1 MLLPNIQLLV
11 RANEQMKP
19 LSSIEIIVKMAED
32 GFAAFKVLVNFF
44 LSMFIAWMI
53 TVPLVLRSSRRY
65 LYSLFTMSL
74 VVEVTFMLW
83 LSESDQY
90 LEGTGIDGHR
100 IVRTWTRLAAVMV
113 LVLFP
118 MASCFSPPSK
128 TDTISSVTMEDL
140 VKVQM
145 DLLAKL
151 NEKIPS
157 AETKSDDLIPVASN
171 VTKIPART
179 AAKLNGERNTYDRR
193 DGVLVSAQSVKSR
206 SFQSP
211 SMEQIAPVVT
221 PTKRRADV
229 SDYGI
234 ANTSLD
240 KKSTTFYPNGFALE
254 YMLDKGN
261 DGDCSSSGDDASV
274 TVSSPPSKSSNN
286 KRTVSDIYSSGSEA
300 SDYFS
305 AKDEEMSDSADST
318 VEPSP
323 MKKLKAE
330 EPHELDD
337 HEVRVY

>member
-1 MLLPNIQLLV
+1 MTIEIIVYNLALIILLPNIQLLV

-19 LSSIEIIVKMAED
+19 LSSIGIIVKMAED

-53 TVPLVLRSSRRY
+53 TLPLVVRSSRRY
-65 LYSLFTMSL
+65 LYSLFSMSL

-90 LEGTGIDGHR
+90 LESTGIDAHR
-100 IVRTWTRLAAVMV
+100 IVRTWTRMAAVMV

-118 MASCFSPPSK
+118 MVSCFSPPSK
-128 TDTISSVTMEDL
+128 TDTIVTMEDL

-157 AETKSDDLIPVASN
+157 TETKSDELIPVSSN
-171 VTKIPART
+171 VIKLPVCT
-179 AAKLNGERNTYDRR
+179 AAKLNGERNSR
-193 DGVLVSAQSVKSR
+193 DGISVSVLSVKSR
-206 SFQSP
+206 SFQSR

-221 PTKRRADV
+221 PTKRRADI
-229 SDYGI
+229 SDHGI
-234 ANTSLD
+234 ANTSLN
-240 KKSTTFYPNGFALE
+240 KQSTAFYPNGFALE
-254 YMLDKGN
+254 YIIDKGN

-274 TVSSPPSKSSNN
+274 TISSPPSKSNN
-286 KRTVSDIYSSGSEA
+286 KRTVSEIYSSGSDA

-305 AKDEEMSDSADST
+305 AKDEEMSDSSDSR
-318 VEPSP
+318 VDPSP

-330 EPHELDD
+330 E
-337 HEVRVY
+337 VRVY